1 MIFRKENEYII
12 EIIPQHLLRLV
23 CIKVKKNV
31 KGEIESYTFNNPVT
45 NETSTY
51 LVKETN
57 KFLKVIEPVDN
68 LEMFKMHINWL
79 NFKREG
85 LHQDLVFAKQIAE
98 KISNTLKERSYVMY
112 GAGSWVDYDFR
123 KRDEI
128 LNIEQIQDNPS
139 VIDAVEKTVRPVAS
153 TPRLQK
159 AIDCLRS
166 MDHAQYS
173 EFVEKHK

>member
-1 MIFRKENEYII
+1 MNFRKENEYLI
-12 EIIPQHLLRLV
+12 EIFSQHFFRLI
-23 CIKVKKNV
+23 CTKITKNP

-57 KFLKVIEPVDN
+57 RFLKVIEPVDN
-68 LEMFKMHINWL
+68 LEMFKMYINWL

-85 LHQDLVFAKQIAE
+85 LHQDSVFAKQIAE
-98 KISNTLKERSYVMY
+98 KIINVLKERSYVMY

-128 LNIEQIQDNPS
+128 LNIEDNSS

>member
-1 MIFRKENEYII
+1 MNFRKENEYLI
-12 EIIPQHLLRLV
+12 EIFPQHFFRLI
-23 CIKVKKNV
+23 CTKITKNP
-31 KGEIESYTFNNPVT
+31 KGEIESYTFKNPAT
-45 NETSTY
+45 NETFIY
-51 LVKETN
+51 KIEEAN
-57 KFLKVIEPVDN
+57 KFITVIEPVDN
-68 LEMFKMHINWL
+68 LEMFKMYINWL

-85 LHQDLVFAKQIAE
+85 LHQDSVFAKQIAE
-98 KISNTLKERSYVMY
+98 KIINILKERSYVMY

-128 LNIEQIQDNPS
+128 LNIENNTRI
-139 VIDAVEKTVRPVAS
+139 IDAVEKTVRPVAS